1 MRRVSINSFLEP
13 NSPNVP
19 NRVTIPDG
27 DLRRNSDDTATDR
40 ISLTNQLG
48 KSAYSTTTEDSIDSE
63 TSETRMDSSRT
74 SEISGN
80 VKEDP
85 VSENQYVL
93 ENSESSESIVVD
105 LEMPGM
111 TLRSKASPRKRYMS
125 KKEKDLNDEK
135 KNFKDLVLTIGQNQ
149 IQDPDE
155 DFQITKEAIDL
166 LQSESDKILLEM
178 FTSSNAIATAGERD
192 ILTPTDIQ
200 TARHIQMI
208 MKKYKK

>member
-1 MRRVSINSFLEP
+1 M
-13 NSPNVP
+13 
-19 NRVTIPDG
+19 TIPDG

-192 ILTPTDIQ
+192 ILTVSFF
-200 TARHIQMI
+200 
-208 MKKYKK
+208 